1 MVCKKSWSKQK
12 DRHLK
17 FKNDLFPQILFN
29 FSLLFELNCSPLS
42 LSCKWLGRYQV
53 FKKERWKTT
62 DFSPPLTLPCDTII
76 RWREIFVLYSTTF
89 CERLWVLKTV
99 KLTLSTM
106 LLGLQGTKMC
116 FQYKQYNSIKG
127 CFCFLF
133 NNLLF
138 LSVCKNKEKNHR
150 LYHHVATYCVN

>member
-76 RWREIFVLYSTTF
+76 R
-89 CERLWVLKTV
+89 
-99 KLTLSTM
+99 
-106 LLGLQGTKMC
+106 
-116 FQYKQYNSIKG
+116 
-127 CFCFLF
+127 
-133 NNLLF
+133 
-138 LSVCKNKEKNHR
+138 
-150 LYHHVATYCVN
+150 